1 VKVLRIVRIYSKFII
16 LIQFL
21 PSAHSSAMTPVNRN
35 DICTTDQATRPGV
48 ADGADK
54 GVNLDARDSPRR
66 TLTLKADAARRSATG
81 AVRSHAHEGALAA
94 AVPTP
99 LKRLTAGR
107 KELAIA
113 HAGATYVLR
122 VTKAN
127 KLILTKD
134 SEETLS

>member
-1 VKVLRIVRIYSKFII
+1 
-16 LIQFL
+16 
-21 PSAHSSAMTPVNRN
+21 MTPVKPA
-35 DICTTDQATRPGV
+35 DTCTSDQPTHSGAVAEPGATATVHTP
-48 ADGADK
+48 D
-54 GVNLDARDSPRR
+54 LPRR
-66 TLTLKADAARRSATG
+66 TLTIKADAVRRSGVARGGITP
-81 AVRSHAHEGALAA
+81 ALAREGSA
-94 AVPTP
+94 AQALPTP

-134 SEETLS
+134 SEETQS

>member
-1 VKVLRIVRIYSKFII
+1 
-16 LIQFL
+16 
-21 PSAHSSAMTPVNRN
+21 MTPVKPA
-35 DICTTDQATRPGV
+35 DTCTSDQPTHSGAVAEPGATATVQTP
-48 ADGADK
+48 A
-54 GVNLDARDSPRR
+54 LPRR
-66 TLTLKADAARRSATG
+66 TLTIKAGGVHRSSAARAGVTPTLARDGLA
-81 AVRSHAHEGALAA
+81 ALAL
-94 AVPTP
+94 PTP

-134 SEETLS
+134 SEETQS

>member
-1 VKVLRIVRIYSKFII
+1 
-16 LIQFL
+16 
-21 PSAHSSAMTPVNRN
+21 MTPVNRN
-35 DICTTDQATRPGV
+35 DICTTDQATRTGA
-48 ADGADK
+48 ADSVDK
-54 GVNLDARDSPRR
+54 GVNLEAKGSPRR
-66 TLTLKADAARRSATG
+66 TLTLKTDAARRGDTG
-81 AVRSHAHEGALAA
+81 TVLSRAAAHPHEGTAVAV
-94 AVPTP
+94 VPTP

>member
-1 VKVLRIVRIYSKFII
+1 
-16 LIQFL
+16 
-21 PSAHSSAMTPVNRN
+21 MTPVKPA
-35 DICTTDQATRPGV
+35 DTCTSDQPTHSGAVAEPGATATVHTP
-48 ADGADK
+48 D
-54 GVNLDARDSPRR
+54 LPRR
-66 TLTLKADAARRSATG
+66 TLTIKAGGVHRSSTARAGITP
-81 AVRSHAHEGALAA
+81 ALAREGSA
-94 AVPTP
+94 AQALPTP

-134 SEETLS
+134 SEETQS